1 MNVVKCQ
8 SITLISLNKKNH
20 KDSIKPMSYQKTSSM
35 SISRKK
41 IKIPNINNTKIMSF
55 NLHTD
60 PDSLYMKK
68 LKLYMDFC
76 FKVNFSNRIYIQP

>member
-8 SITLISLNKKNH
+8 SITLISLNKKSM
-20 KDSIKPMSYQKTSSM
+20 KESVKPSNFLQKTSST
-35 SISRKK
+35 SRKK
-41 IKIPNINNTKIMSF
+41 IKIPNINNTKMMSF
-55 NLHTD
+55 NLYTD
-60 PDSLYMKK
+60 PDNLYMKK

>member
-8 SITLISLNKKNH
+8 SITLISLNKKSM
-20 KDSIKPMSYQKTSSM
+20 KDSVKPSNFLQKTSST
-35 SISRKK
+35 SRKK
-41 IKIPNINNTKIMSF
+41 IKIPNINNTKMMSF
-55 NLHTD
+55 NLYTD
-60 PDSLYMKK
+60 PDNLYMKK

>member
-8 SITLISLNKKNH
+8 SITLISLNRKSNKESV
-20 KDSIKPMSYQKTSSM
+20 KLSKLQKTSTM

-60 PDSLYMKK
+60 PDNLYMKK